1 MNKKTITK
9 GPVRGVRFDNFID
22 ICIQLIAD
30 YEDRSISY
38 TISSLVCLSIWTYL
52 DKLSSNDKNFEKK
65 LYEIINV
72 EHQKTKQKV
81 EELIKSPDD
90 LKIFIKEVKDEISQ
104 LAKAKVKEPPLL
116 LLSKTLMSIIMSIHE
131 D

>member
-22 ICIQLIAD
+22 ICIQLIAE

-38 TISSLVCLSIWTYL
+38 TISSLVCSSIWVYL

-65 LYEIINV
+65 LQEIINA
-72 EHQKTKQKV
+72 ENQKTKEKAK
-81 EELIKSPDD
+81 ELIKSPEDV
-90 LKIFIKEVKDEISQ
+90 KIFIKEVEDEISQ
-104 LAKAKVKEPPLL
+104 LNKAKVKEPPLL
-116 LLSKTLMSIIMSIHE
+116 SKTLMKIIKSYHE

>member
-22 ICIQLIAD
+22 VCIQLIAD

-65 LYEIINV
+65 LHEIINV
-72 EHQKTKQKV
+72 ENQKIKEEVK
-81 EELIKSPDD
+81 ELIKSPDD

-104 LAKAKVKEPPLL
+104 LDKAKVKEPPLL
-116 LLSKTLMSIIMSIHE
+116 SKTLMSIIKSIHE

>member
-22 ICIQLIAD
+22 VCIQLIAD

-65 LYEIINV
+65 LHEIINI
-72 EHQKTKQKV
+72 ENQKIKEEVK
-81 EELIKSPDD
+81 ELIKSPDD

-104 LAKAKVKEPPLL
+104 LDKAKVKEPPLL
-116 LLSKTLMSIIMSIHE
+116 SKTLMSIIKSIHE

>member
-22 ICIQLIAD
+22 VCIQLIAD

-65 LYEIINV
+65 LHEIINV
-72 EHQKTKQKV
+72 ENQKIKEEVK
-81 EELIKSPDD
+81 ELIKSPDD

-104 LAKAKVKEPPLL
+104 LDKAKVEEPP
-116 LLSKTLMSIIMSIHE
+116 LLSKTLMSFIKSIHE